1 MPLPP
6 QYTVQIESMM
16 PSLLGNFANQTNTT
30 FMFDNNL
37 NTAMVWDTS
46 CNQTATY
53 NSDTE
58 AACSAFPTLVS
69 QSYDLSNSTGVL
81 GKYPMEFDSGYE
93 NSGYTV
99 INSQTLFYGPNF
111 DNATTGQVSF
121 HAVTNITQNDWNY
134 GTTVNAGV
142 LAFGL
147 SSKWSQVIMDTKNNV
162 ATYLFEIGNVVG

>member
-1 MPLPP
+1 
-6 QYTVQIESMM
+6 MM

-37 NTAMVWDTS
+37 NTSMVWDTS
-46 CNQTATY
+46 CKQTATY

-69 QSYDLSNSTGVL
+69 QSFDLSNSTGVL
-81 GKYPMEFDSGYE
+81 GTYPLEFDSGYE

-99 INSQTLFYGPNF
+99 INSQTLFYGPTF
-111 DNATTGQVSF
+111 EDFYEDTQVNF
-121 HAVTNITQNDWNY
+121 HAVTNITQNNWNY

-147 SSKWSQVIMDTKNNV
+147 SSKWSQVIMDHKNNV
-162 ATYLFEIGNVVG
+162 ATYLLEIGNVLD